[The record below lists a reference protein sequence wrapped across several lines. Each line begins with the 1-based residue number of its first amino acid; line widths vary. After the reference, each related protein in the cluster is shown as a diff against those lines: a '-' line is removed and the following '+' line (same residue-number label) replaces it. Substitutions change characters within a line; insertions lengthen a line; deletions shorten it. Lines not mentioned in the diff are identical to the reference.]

1 MAKKKDKYIVIKKKD
16 LKKLQEDNEIHGYT
30 RYDDGGRVDIKD
42 EELQADIN
50 AFSRIMRLLE
60 HNNEYLVINTNQ
72 PYAEPMWQI
81 LLAFEELR
89 GDEHDE

>member
-1 MAKKKDKYIVIKKKD
+1 MTKKKDKYIVLKKKD

-30 RYDDGGRVDIKD
+30 RYDNAGRVDIKD

-50 AFSRIMRLLE
+50 AFHRVLKLLE
-60 HNNEYLVINTNQ
+60 HNNEYLVINTDQ

-81 LLAFEELR
+81 LLVFEDLKGEQ
-89 GDEHDE
+89 DE